1 MSAMSEGT
9 NAMARALVDSL
20 LGALG
25 GGPLKLVVAGV
36 SDDGTAG
43 ELGYAVA
50 GSNVIAINTAHGRR
64 VLPVE
69 GERWEILIP
78 ADDLEQAASEA
89 QCQDAYALI
98 AKCSEVTY
106 AGVSL
111 SISELEAV
119 CAGGEAYLYRLM
131 AEEQE

>member
-25 GGPLKLVVAGV
+25 GGPLELVLAGI

-50 GSNVIAINTAHGRR
+50 GPQVIRIDTAHGRR
-64 VLPVE
+64 ILPVA
-69 GERWEILIP
+69 GERWELLIP

-89 QCQDAYALI
+89 GFQDVYGLLGR
-98 AKCSEVTY
+98 CSEVTY
-106 AGVSL
+106 AGVVL
-111 SISELEAV
+111 DVTELEAV
-119 CAGGEAYLYRLM
+119 CAGGEAYLYRLI